1 VDAVRTFSDVE
12 DPWDVHCGKFPSGC
26 E

>member
-1 VDAVRTFSDVE
+1 VDAVSTLSDVE
-12 DPWDVHCGKFPSGC
+12 YPWDVHCGKFPFGC